1 MLSPRYQV
9 QKKYLFTSE
18 YPLSENN
25 VQTLISGVD
34 IGDFITKPAEL
45 ELQSDRKSGVISIT
59 EGKFHQIKR
68 MFEAVGNKIT
78 FLERIEFGA
87 LKLDANLARGQWRL
101 LTDSE
106 IESLTGIYS
115 ISKGEKI

>member
-1 MLSPRYQV
+1 
-9 QKKYLFTSE
+9 
-18 YPLSENN
+18 
-25 VQTLISGVD
+25 
-34 IGDFITKPAEL
+34 
-45 ELQSDRKSGVISIT
+45 
-59 EGKFHQIKR
+59 